1 MKYGLV
7 FYHIEGEATSLENVD
22 LVATCFIVET
32 ENEYT
37 ACDDFE
43 MPEYFTEEWNL
54 VQIFP
59 IQFIGD
65 LLLWLRNE
73 TVRLQIKEIKFELL
87 SQVELNNEEKKM
99 LGIV

>member
-1 MKYGLV
+1 MKMGLV
-7 FYHIEGEATSLENVD
+7 FYHIEGEATSVANVN

-32 ENEYT
+32 ENVHT

-43 MPEYFTEEWNL
+43 MPEYFTEDWNL
-54 VQIFP
+54 AQMFP
-59 IQFIGD
+59 LQFFND
-65 LLLWLRNE
+65 LLLWLRDE
-73 TVRLQIKEIKFELL
+73 TVRLKVPEIKLEVI

>member
-1 MKYGLV
+1 MKMGLV
-7 FYHIEGEATSLENVD
+7 FYHTEGKATSLKNVN
-22 LVATCFIVET
+22 LVATCYIVET
-32 ENEYT
+32 ENEHT

-65 LLLWLRNE
+65 LLLWLRDE
-73 TVRLQIKEIKFELL
+73 TVRLKVPEIKFELL